1 MKLCEKRSS
10 SSLHLYF
17 GKLANTGSQGV
28 IIERL
33 KFEVA
38 PHLREN
44 FIQKGTQ
51 IWTTA
56 LAEYPGFL
64 SKEVWIQP
72 QLSYISYTEQS
83 QLTKTKGKIP
93 SFEGK

>member
-1 MKLCEKRSS
+1 MIIKL
-10 SSLHLYF
+10 
-17 GKLANTGSQGV
+17 
-28 IIERL
+28 L
-33 KFEVA
+33 KFEIA

-44 FIQKGTQ
+44 FIHKDTQ

-64 SKEVWIQP
+64 GKEVWIQP
-72 QLSYISYTEQS
+72 QRSYISYTEQS